1 MIPGIHPNTIVL
13 TIPIIIS
20 AFPYINIYPMI
31 TLIISMSVTNSI
43 TDFIPSILLGA
54 PDPSTSLSV
63 LPGHQLLMQGEAY
76 KAIKLTVLGGLISVI
91 VITITSP
98 LFVATLPIIYA
109 TIKQYIGFI
118 LIAILG
124 FIIIFSKKYVKTI
137 FIISLAGLLGIIST
151 QIMIFQNTAL
161 FPLLT
166 GLFAF
171 PMLITQIKHQ
181 THIPEQII
189 DISEHLL
196 NKENI
201 LSATVGSLAGMF
213 SGLLPGVGASQA
225 AIITSPTAGL
235 RKTKDSFLV
244 RIGAITTSNIIL
256 SFLALWLISKP
267 RSGAAVAV
275 QQLISGIINF
285 GLTEFLFIL
294 PIILISAAIAAVT
307 TLFLAKLLI
316 RNISKINYVKLS
328 LAVLILLNILILILT
343 GPIGFILSWTACI
356 IGIITIKL
364 NVLRTSLIAAL
375 IIPTALFYL
384 GML

>member
-1 MIPGIHPNTIVL
+1 
-13 TIPIIIS
+13 
-20 AFPYINIYPMI
+20 
-31 TLIISMSVTNSI
+31 
-43 TDFIPSILLGA
+43 
-54 PDPSTSLSV
+54 
-63 LPGHQLLMQGEAY
+63 MQGEAY